1 VTEPCPTCGAKARSE
16 KSHDHF
22 FARVADCWETLPDN
36 LKERFPNAEHLRKWA
51 LVKSG
56 YCNEITFVMD
66 YPDSLPSVVRL
77 VRHLDP
83 YAVIVPR
90 SDVVSVYTAKS
101 QSKKD
106 MGAKDFQESKDAVF
120 RVISELLGTD
130 VSEAA

>member
-1 VTEPCPTCGAKARSE
+1 M
-16 KSHDHF
+16 
-22 FARVADCWETLPDN
+22 
-36 LKERFPNAEHLRKWA
+36 KERFPNPTALRKWA
-51 LVKSG
+51 LTKTEF
-56 YCNEITFVMD
+56 CDLTTFVLESKD
-66 YPDSLPSVVRL
+66 DLPAVIQL
-77 VRHLDP
+77 VRRLDP

-90 SDVVSVYTAKS
+90 ENIISVYTAKS